1 MNIYFII
8 NCSRNHKN
16 IVNSGSGASEFL
28 FYITAYKLSKYCNVT
43 IYNRENHHPQVI
55 DNINYLYLDNDRN
68 FINNINNSIVIV
80 QRDFDFIYNLHKK
93 NHNNRYILWSHDH
106 IQNNKSHLFN
116 SHTPDNINKYFSMNN
131 IDIVV
136 VSDFHK
142 DNISKCFPDLK
153 IYRIYNA
160 VFPEYIVR
168 NPNISYDKNQ
178 IVFASNWGKGI
189 EKILKIGLDYS
200 KINTDFKLILLK
212 PNYCNW
218 EPDLSIYPFVK
229 MIGTIK
235 NKIEYCELLQK
246 SLCVL
251 TTSYPETFGC
261 VFAEALHLGVPV
273 IGDNSVKA
281 GFQEIIKPEYLCNFN
296 DHKKVI
302 NIIDTIRENIVKLD
316 DKFYEDSV
324 IKEWIKLF

>member
-8 NCSRNHKN
+8 NCVGNHKS
-16 IVNSGSGASEFL
+16 IVNSGCGASEFL
-28 FYITAYKLSKYCNVT
+28 FYTTAYKLSKYFNVT
-43 IYNRENHHPQVI
+43 IYNRGNHNPQVI
-55 DNINYLYLDNDRN
+55 DNINYLYLYDNRN
-68 FINNINNSIVIV
+68 MIDNINNSIVIV
-80 QRDFDFIYNLHKK
+80 QRNFDLIYNLHKK

-106 IQNNKSHLFN
+106 IQNKKSHLFN
-116 SHTPDNINKYFSMNN
+116 SRTYDDINNYFSMNN

-142 DNISKCFPDLK
+142 NTISNCFPDVK

-189 EKILKIGLDYS
+189 NKILKIGLEYS

-212 PNYCNW
+212 PNYCDW
-218 EPDLSIYPFVK
+218 QPDLSRYPFVK
-229 MIGTIK
+229 MIGNIK

-273 IGDNSVKA
+273 IGDNNIKA

-296 DHKKVI
+296 DPKKVI
-302 NIIDTIRENIVKLD
+302 NIIDIIRKDIVKLD

-324 IKEWIKLF
+324 IKEWIKLI

>member
-8 NCSRNHKN
+8 YCSGNHKN

-43 IYNRENHHPQVI
+43 IYNRNNHHPQVI
-55 DNINYLYLDNDRN
+55 DNINYLYLDDNIN
-68 FINNINNSIVIV
+68 FIDNINNSIVIV
-80 QRDFDFIYNLHKK
+80 QRNFNLIYNLHTK
-93 NHNNRYILWSHDH
+93 NHNNRYILWSHDYIH
-106 IQNNKSHLFN
+106 NNMASSVISLAY
-116 SHTPDNINKYFSMNN
+116 DDINKYFSMNN

-142 DNISKCFPDLK
+142 NNVSNFFPDVKL
-153 IYRIYNA
+153 YRIYNA

-178 IVFASNWGKGI
+178 IVFASTWSKGI
-189 EKILKIGLDYS
+189 ENILKIGLEYS
-200 KINTDFKLILLK
+200 KINTDFKLILIK
-212 PNYCNW
+212 PIYCKY
-218 EPDLSIYPFVK
+218 EQDLSMYPFVK
-229 MIGTIK
+229 TIGSIK

-251 TTSYPETFGC
+251 TTSFPETFGC

-273 IGDNSVKA
+273 IGDNNVKA

-296 DHKKVI
+296 DPEKVI

-316 DKFYEDSV
+316 DNFYEDSV
-324 IKEWIKLF
+324 IKEWIKLI